1 MDIALEE
8 EVVFEPAS
16 PSSQYLNSNNLSLS
30 VIAVLESKI
39 PIEYEESLPINLLKD
54 VFVPINPRFSSIMV
68 TGKRGTRKWKR
79 VEVNYQDHIKT
90 PIFPTKKSLD
100 FYDECFSTYIS
111 NLSTQ
116 QFPEN
121 RPLWEIHIF
130 KYPTSNAAGNV
141 IFKLHHS
148 LGDGYS
154 LMGALLSCL
163 QRVDNP
169 SLPLTFPSRQ
179 KSNLNNSNKNR
190 GFIRHFKI
198 VPRFIKGIV
207 NTVYDF
213 GWSTLKSTLVED
225 DRTALRSGDIG
236 VEFRPII
243 LATATFSLDSL
254 KQIKTRLNVT
264 INDVITGIV
273 VYGTRLYMEGVN
285 KESCNG
291 KCCALVLFN
300 TRALGGSYKSVSD
313 MIRPNSDMPWG
324 NHFTFLPVS
333 LPKLTNN
340 KNNDNKNPLEFVQKA
355 HRIIERKRNSA
366 SIWLTSKL
374 LDFLRT
380 LGGPEA
386 TARFIHGT
394 LKNTSM
400 ALTNLI
406 GPVEEMALANH
417 PVKGLYFVVT
427 GAPQSCSVTMVSYV
441 DKLRIAIVVEKDFID
456 PNKLKSCIE
465 FAFDSIFKAAIN
477 YSKVKK

>member
-8 EVVFEPAS
+8 EIFEPAS
-16 PSSQYLNSNNLSLS
+16 PSSQYLNSSNLSLS

-39 PIEYEESLPINLLKD
+39 PIEYEDSLPINLLKD

-68 TGKRGTRKWKR
+68 TGKKGTKKWKR

-90 PIFPTKKSLD
+90 PMFPTQKPIE

-111 NLSTQ
+111 NLAREK
-116 QFPEN
+116 FPPN
-121 RPLWEIHIF
+121 QPLWEIHLF
-130 KYPTSNAAGNV
+130 KYPTSDAAGNI

-179 KSNLNNSNKNR
+179 KSNLNNNNKGYISN
-190 GFIRHFKI
+190 FKI
-198 VPRFIKGIV
+198 VLRFFKGIV
-207 NTVYDF
+207 NTLYDF
-213 GWSTLKSTLVED
+213 GWSTLKSTLIED
-225 DRTALRSGDIG
+225 DRTAIHSGDDG
-236 VEFRPII
+236 VEFRSPV
-243 LATATFSLDSL
+243 LVTKTFLLDSL
-254 KQIKTRLNVT
+254 KQIKTNLNVT

-273 VYGTRLYMEGVN
+273 IYGTRLYMEEVN
-285 KESCNG
+285 KETCNG
-291 KCCALVLFN
+291 KCSALVLFN

-324 NHFTFLPVS
+324 NHFTFLPIS

-340 KNNDNKNPLEFVQKA
+340 KSNNPLYFVQKA
-355 HRIIERKRNSA
+355 HRIIDRKRNSA
-366 SIWLTSKL
+366 SVWLTSKL
-374 LDFLRT
+374 LDLLRK
-380 LGGPEA
+380 LRGPEA

-400 ALTNLI
+400 ALTNMI

-427 GAPQSCSVTMVSYV
+427 GAPQSCSVTIVSYV
-441 DKLRIAIVVEKDFID
+441 DKLRIAIVVEKDFVD

-465 FAFDSIFKAAIN
+465 YAYESIFKAAIN
-477 YSKVKK
+477 SSKVEK

>member
-1 MDIALEE
+1 MEIAMEE
-8 EVVFEPAS
+8 EEGRFEPAS
-16 PSSQYLNSNNLSLS
+16 PSSQYLNSSNLSLS
-30 VIAVLESKI
+30 VIAILESKI
-39 PIEYEESLPINLLKD
+39 PIEYEDSLPINLLKD
-54 VFVPINPRFSSIMV
+54 VFVPINPRFSSIMI
-68 TGKRGTRKWKR
+68 TGKKGTRKWKR

-90 PIFPTKKSLD
+90 PIFPTQKPLD

-111 NLSTQ
+111 NLATE
-116 QFPEN
+116 QFPQN

-130 KYPTSNAAGNV
+130 KYPTSDAAGNI

-179 KSNLNNSNKNR
+179 KSNSSNSNKNR
-190 GFIRHFKI
+190 GFIKI
-198 VPRFIKGIV
+198 VPRFFKGV
-207 NTVYDF
+207 ANTIYDF

-225 DRTALRSGDIG
+225 DRTAIRSGDAGI
-236 VEFRPII
+236 EFRQIV
-243 LATATFSLDSL
+243 LATKTFSLDSL
-254 KQIKTRLNVT
+254 KQIKASLNVT

-273 VYGTRLYMEGVN
+273 VYGTRLYMQGVN
-285 KESCNG
+285 EETCNG
-291 KCCALVLFN
+291 KCSALVLFN

-313 MIRPNSDMPWG
+313 MITPNSDMPWG

-340 KNNDNKNPLEFVQKA
+340 NNSNPLDFVQKA

-366 SIWLTSKL
+366 SVWLTSKL
-374 LDFLRT
+374 LDLLRK
-380 LGGPEA
+380 LRGPEA

-400 ALTNLI
+400 GLTNLI
-406 GPVEEMALANH
+406 GPLEEMSLANH

-465 FAFDSIFKAAIN
+465 FAYDSIFKAALN
-477 YSKVKK
+477 SSNVVK

>member
-8 EVVFEPAS
+8 EIFEPAS
-16 PSSQYLNSNNLSLS
+16 PSSQYLNSSNLSLS

-39 PIEYEESLPINLLKD
+39 PIEYEDSLPINLLKD

-68 TGKRGTRKWKR
+68 TGKKGTKKWKR

-90 PIFPTKKSLD
+90 PIFPTQKPIE

-111 NLSTQ
+111 NLATEK
-116 QFPEN
+116 FPQN
-121 RPLWEIHIF
+121 RPLWEIHVF
-130 KYPTSNAAGNV
+130 KYPTSDAAGNI

-179 KSNLNNSNKNR
+179 KSNFNNNNKGYISN
-190 GFIRHFKI
+190 FKI
-198 VPRFIKGIV
+198 VLRFFKGIV
-207 NTVYDF
+207 NTLYDF
-213 GWSTLKSTLVED
+213 GWSTLKSTLIED
-225 DRTALRSGDIG
+225 DRTAIHSGDDG
-236 VEFRPII
+236 VEFRSPV
-243 LATATFSLDSL
+243 LVTNTFLLDSL
-254 KQIKTRLNVT
+254 KQIKTNLNVT

-273 VYGTRLYMEGVN
+273 IYGTRLYMEEVN
-285 KESCNG
+285 KETCNG
-291 KCCALVLFN
+291 KCSALVLFN

-324 NHFTFLPVS
+324 NHFTFLPIS

-340 KNNDNKNPLEFVQKA
+340 KSNNPLYFVQKA
-355 HRIIERKRNSA
+355 HRIIDRKRNSA
-366 SIWLTSKL
+366 SVWLTSKL
-374 LDFLRT
+374 LDLLRK
-380 LGGPEA
+380 LRGPEA

-400 ALTNLI
+400 ALTNMI

-427 GAPQSCSVTMVSYV
+427 GAPQSCSVTIVSYV

-465 FAFDSIFKAAIN
+465 YAYESIFKAAIN
-477 YSKVKK
+477 SSKVEK

>member
-1 MDIALEE
+1 MEIALEE
-8 EVVFEPAS
+8 EAFEPAS
-16 PSSQYLNSNNLSLS
+16 PSSQYLNSSNLSLS

-39 PIEYEESLPINLLKD
+39 PIEFEEPLPINLLKD

-68 TGKRGTRKWKR
+68 TGKNGTRKWKR
-79 VEVNYQDHIKT
+79 VEVNYQDHIKIS
-90 PIFPTKKSLD
+90 IFPTQKPLN
-100 FYDECFSTYIS
+100 FYDECLSTYIS
-111 NLSTQ
+111 NLATE
-116 QFPEN
+116 QFPQN

-130 KYPTSNAAGNV
+130 KYPTSDAAGSI

-163 QRVDNP
+163 QRVDDP

-179 KSNLNNSNKNR
+179 RSNLTNSNKNR
-190 GFIRHFKI
+190 GFIRTFKS
-198 VPRFIKGIV
+198 VPRFFKGIV

-225 DRTALRSGDIG
+225 DRTAIRSGDNG
-236 VEFRPII
+236 VEFRPIV
-243 LATATFSLDSL
+243 LVTKTFSLDSL
-254 KQIKTRLNVT
+254 KQIKASLNVT

-273 VYGTRLYMEGVN
+273 VYGTRLYMQEV
-285 KESCNG
+285 KQESCNG
-291 KCCALVLFN
+291 KFTALVLFN
-300 TRALGGSYKSVSD
+300 TRALGSYQSVSD

-333 LPKLTNN
+333 IPKLTNLA
-340 KNNDNKNPLEFVQKA
+340 DNNPLAFVQKA
-355 HRIIERKRNSA
+355 HRIIDRKRNSG
-366 SIWLTSKL
+366 SVWLTSKL
-374 LDFLRT
+374 LDFLRK
-380 LGGPEA
+380 LRGPEA

-417 PVKGLYFVVT
+417 PIEGLYFVVT
-427 GAPQSCSVTMVSYV
+427 GAPQSYSVTIVSYV

-456 PNKLKSCIE
+456 PNKLKSCID
-465 FAFDSIFKAAIN
+465 FAYDSIFKAAVN
-477 YSKVKK
+477 SSTVVK

>member
-1 MDIALEE
+1 MEE
-8 EVVFEPAS
+8 EIFEPAS
-16 PSSQYLNSNNLSLS
+16 PSSQYLNSSNLSLS

-39 PIEYEESLPINLLKD
+39 PIEYEDSLPINLLKD

-68 TGKRGTRKWKR
+68 TGKKGTKKWKR

-90 PIFPTKKSLD
+90 PIFPTQKPIE

-111 NLSTQ
+111 NLATEKFSQ
-116 QFPEN
+116 N
-121 RPLWEIHIF
+121 RPLWEIHVF
-130 KYPTSNAAGNV
+130 KYPTSDAAGNIV
-141 IFKLHHS
+141 FKLHHS

-179 KSNLNNSNKNR
+179 KSNLNNSNKNK
-190 GFIRHFKI
+190 GYISNFKI
-198 VPRFIKGIV
+198 VPRFFKGIV
-207 NTVYDF
+207 NTLYDF
-213 GWSTLKSTLVED
+213 GWSTLKSTLIED
-225 DRTALRSGDIG
+225 DRTAIHSGDDG
-236 VEFRPII
+236 VEFRSPV
-243 LATATFSLDSL
+243 LVTKTFSLDRL
-254 KQIKTRLNVT
+254 KQIKANLNVT

-273 VYGTRLYMEGVN
+273 IYGTRLYMEEVN
-285 KESCNG
+285 KETCNG
-291 KCCALVLFN
+291 KCSALVLFN

-324 NHFTFLPVS
+324 NHFTFLPIS

-340 KNNDNKNPLEFVQKA
+340 KSNNPLYFIQKA

-366 SIWLTSKL
+366 SIWLTGKL
-374 LDFLRT
+374 LDLLRKLRGT
-380 LGGPEA
+380 EA

-400 ALTNLI
+400 ALTNMI

-427 GAPQSCSVTMVSYV
+427 GAPQSCSVTIVSYV

-465 FAFDSIFKAAIN
+465 YAYESIFKAAIN
-477 YSKVKK
+477 SSKVEN

>member
-1 MDIALEE
+1 MEKMDISFEE
-8 EVVFEPAS
+8 ELFEPAS
-16 PSSQYLNSNNLSLS
+16 PSAQYLNSSNLSLA
-30 VIAVLESKI
+30 VLAVLEAKN
-39 PIEYEESLPINLLKD
+39 PIEYEDSLPINLLRD

-68 TGKRGTRKWKR
+68 TSNKGKKKWKR
-79 VEVNYQDHIKT
+79 VEVNYPDHIKT
-90 PIFPTKKSLD
+90 PILPSQKPIE

-111 NLSTQ
+111 NLAMEK
-116 QFPEN
+116 FPPN

-130 KYPTSNAAGNV
+130 KYPTSNSAGNL

-179 KSNLNNSNKNR
+179 KSNFNNSNKYK
-190 GFIRHFKI
+190 GFISNFKI
-198 VPRFIKGIV
+198 VPRFFKGIV

-213 GWSTLKSTLVED
+213 GWSTLKSTMVED
-225 DRTALRSGDIG
+225 DRSAIYSGDDG
-236 VEFRPII
+236 VEFRPIA
-243 LATATFSLDSL
+243 LTTKTFSLDSL
-254 KQIKTRLNVT
+254 KQIKTSLNVT

-273 VYGTRLYMEGVN
+273 VYGTRLYMEEVN
-285 KESCNG
+285 KETCNG

-313 MIRPNSDMPWG
+313 MIRPNADMPWG

-333 LPKLTNN
+333 LPKLTKN
-340 KNNDNKNPLEFVQKA
+340 KSNNPLYFVKKA
-355 HRIIERKRNSA
+355 HQLIDRKRNSA
-366 SIWLTSKL
+366 SVWLTSKL
-374 LDFLRT
+374 LDLLRK
-380 LGGPEA
+380 LKGPEA

-406 GPVEEMALANH
+406 GPVEEMALANQ
-417 PVKGLYFVVT
+417 PIKGLYFVVT
-427 GAPQSCSVTMVSYV
+427 GAPQSFSVTIMSYV
-441 DKLRIAIVVEKDFID
+441 DTLRIAIVVEKDFVD

-465 FAFDSIFKAAIN
+465 FAYNSIFKDAIN
-477 YSKVKK
+477 SSKGEKK

>member
-1 MDIALEE
+1 MDISVEE
-8 EVVFEPAS
+8 EVFEPAS
-16 PSSQYLNSNNLSLS
+16 PGSQYLNSSNLSLS

-39 PIEYEESLPINLLKD
+39 PLEYEESLAINLLKD

-68 TGKRGTRKWKR
+68 TGKKGTRKWKR

-90 PIFPTKKSLD
+90 PVFPTQKPLN
-100 FYDECFSTYIS
+100 FYDECFSNYIS
-111 NLSTQ
+111 NLTME
-116 QFPEN
+116 QFPQN

-130 KYPTSNAAGNV
+130 QYPTSDAAGSI
-141 IFKLHHS
+141 IFRLHHS

-163 QRVDNP
+163 QRVDDP

-179 KSNLNNSNKNR
+179 RTNLSNSNKNR
-190 GFIRHFKI
+190 RFIRIFKS
-198 VPRFIKGIV
+198 VPRFFKGIA

-213 GWSTLKSTLVED
+213 GWSTLKSTMIED
-225 DRTALRSGDIG
+225 DRTAIRSGDD
-236 VEFRPII
+236 VEFRPI
-243 LATATFSLDSL
+243 AFSTKTFSLDSL
-254 KQIKTRLNVT
+254 KQIKDSLNVT

-273 VYGTRLYMEGVN
+273 TYGTRLYMQEVN
-285 KESCNG
+285 QESCNG
-291 KCCALVLFN
+291 KCNALVLFN
-300 TRALGGSYKSVSD
+300 TRALGGYKSVSD

-333 LPKLTNN
+333 LPKLSSLA
-340 KNNDNKNPLEFVQKA
+340 DSNPLGFVRKA
-355 HRIIERKRNSA
+355 HRIIERKRNSG

-374 LDFLRT
+374 LDFLRK
-380 LGGPEA
+380 LKGPEA

-406 GPVEEMALANH
+406 GPLEEMALANH
-417 PVKGLYFVVT
+417 PVKGLYFMVT
-427 GAPQSCSVTMVSYV
+427 GAPQSYSVTMVSYV
-441 DKLRIAIVVEKDFID
+441 DKLRIVIAVEKDFID

-465 FAFDSIFKAAIN
+465 VAYDSIFKAAVN
-477 YSKVKK
+477 SSTVVK

>member
-1 MDIALEE
+1 MEIPLEE
-8 EVVFEPAS
+8 VFEPAS
-16 PSSQYLNSNNLSLS
+16 PSSQYLNSTNLSLS

-39 PIEYEESLPINLLKD
+39 PIGYEDSLPLNLLKD

-68 TGKRGTRKWKR
+68 TDKKGKRKWKR
-79 VEVNYQDHIKT
+79 VEINYQDHIKT
-90 PIFPTKKSLD
+90 PIFPSRKPLD

-111 NLSTQ
+111 NLGTE
-116 QFPEN
+116 QFSQN
-121 RPLWEIHIF
+121 RPLWEVHIF
-130 KYPTSNAAGNV
+130 KYPTSDAEGSV

-179 KSNLNNSNKNR
+179 KSNLNNSNKKKI
-190 GFIRHFKI
+190 FISNFKI
-198 VPRFIKGIV
+198 VPRFFKGIV

-225 DRTALRSGDIG
+225 DWTPIRSKNAG
-236 VEFRPII
+236 
-243 LATATFSLDSL
+243 
-254 KQIKTRLNVT
+254 T

-273 VYGTRLYMEGVN
+273 IYGTRLYMQGVN
-285 KESCNG
+285 QESCNG
-291 KCCALVLFN
+291 NCTAMVLFN
-300 TRALGGSYKSVSD
+300 TRVLGGSYKSISD
-313 MIRPNSDMPWG
+313 MIRPDSDMPWG

-340 KNNDNKNPLEFVQKA
+340 NNNPLEFVKKA
-355 HRIIERKRNSA
+355 HRIIDRKKNSA
-366 SIWLTSKL
+366 SVWLTGKL
-374 LDFLRT
+374 LDFLRK
-380 LGGPEA
+380 LRGPEA

-427 GAPQSCSVTMVSYV
+427 GAPQSYSVTMVSYV
-441 DKLRIAIVVEKDFID
+441 DELRIALVVEKDFID
-456 PNKLKSCIE
+456 PIKLKSCIE
-465 FAFDSIFKAAIN
+465 FAFDSITKAAIN
-477 YSKVKK
+477 TSKVEK

>member
-8 EVVFEPAS
+8 EIFEPAS
-16 PSSQYLNSNNLSLS
+16 PSSQYLNSSNLSLS
-30 VIAVLESKI
+30 VIAVLESEI
-39 PIEYEESLPINLLKD
+39 PIEYEDSLPINLLKD

-68 TGKRGTRKWKR
+68 TGKKGTKKWKR

-90 PIFPTKKSLD
+90 PIFPTQKPIE

-111 NLSTQ
+111 NLATEK
-116 QFPEN
+116 FPQN
-121 RPLWEIHIF
+121 RPLWEIHVF
-130 KYPTSNAAGNV
+130 KYPTSDAAGNV

-179 KSNLNNSNKNR
+179 KSNYNKGYISN
-190 GFIRHFKI
+190 FKI
-198 VPRFIKGIV
+198 IPRFFKGIV
-207 NTVYDF
+207 NTLYDF
-213 GWSTLKSTLVED
+213 GWSTLKSTLIED
-225 DRTALRSGDIG
+225 DRTAIHSGDDG
-236 VEFRPII
+236 VEFRSPV
-243 LATATFSLDSL
+243 LVTKTFSLDSL
-254 KQIKTRLNVT
+254 KQIKANLNVT

-273 VYGTRLYMEGVN
+273 IYGTRLYMEGVN
-285 KESCNG
+285 KETCNG
-291 KCCALVLFN
+291 KCSALVLFN

-324 NHFTFLPVS
+324 NHFTFLPIS

-340 KNNDNKNPLEFVQKA
+340 KSNNPLYFVQKA
-355 HRIIERKRNSA
+355 HRIIDRKRNSA
-366 SIWLTSKL
+366 SVWLTSKL
-374 LDFLRT
+374 LDLLRK
-380 LGGPEA
+380 LRGPET

-400 ALTNLI
+400 ALTNMI

-417 PVKGLYFVVT
+417 PIKGLYFLVT
-427 GAPQSCSVTMVSYV
+427 GAPQSCSVTIVSYV

-465 FAFDSIFKAAIN
+465 YAYDSIFKAAIN
-477 YSKVKK
+477 SSKVEK

>member
-8 EVVFEPAS
+8 EIFEPAS
-16 PSSQYLNSNNLSLS
+16 PSSQYLNSSNLSLS
-30 VIAVLESKI
+30 VIAVLESEI
-39 PIEYEESLPINLLKD
+39 PIEYEDSLPINLLKD

-68 TGKRGTRKWKR
+68 TGKKGTKKWKR

-90 PIFPTKKSLD
+90 PIFPTQKPIE

-111 NLSTQ
+111 NLAMEK
-116 QFPEN
+116 FPPN
-121 RPLWEIHIF
+121 RPLWEIHVF
-130 KYPTSNAAGNV
+130 KYPTSDAAGNI

-179 KSNLNNSNKNR
+179 KLNLNNSNNNKGYISN
-190 GFIRHFKI
+190 FKI
-198 VPRFIKGIV
+198 VPRFFKRIV
-207 NTVYDF
+207 NTLYDF
-213 GWSTLKSTLVED
+213 GWSTLKSTLIED
-225 DRTALRSGDIG
+225 DRTAIHSGDDG
-236 VEFRPII
+236 VEFRSPV
-243 LATATFSLDSL
+243 LVTKTFSLDSL
-254 KQIKTRLNVT
+254 KQIKANLNVT

-273 VYGTRLYMEGVN
+273 IYGTRLYMEGVN
-285 KESCNG
+285 KETCNG
-291 KCCALVLFN
+291 KCSALVLFN

-324 NHFTFLPVS
+324 NHFTFLPIS

-340 KNNDNKNPLEFVQKA
+340 KSNNPLYFVQKA
-355 HRIIERKRNSA
+355 HRIIDRKRNSA
-366 SIWLTSKL
+366 SVWLTSKL
-374 LDFLRT
+374 LDLLRK
-380 LGGPEA
+380 LRGPEA

-400 ALTNLI
+400 ALTNMI

-417 PVKGLYFVVT
+417 PIKGLYFVVT
-427 GAPQSCSVTMVSYV
+427 GAPQSFSVTIVSYV

-465 FAFDSIFKAAIN
+465 YAYDSIFKAAIN
-477 YSKVKK
+477 SSKVEK